1 MRMQIWTKIVIK
13 KERLEMTKTMI
24 LKTMEKSRL
33 TVKVQTL
40 STIAAIVGAVAVPQ
54 IFHVLGAALGLGTTL
69 GESFLPM
76 HLPILL
82 VGLLAGP
89 YAGAVAGMFGPLV
102 SFAFS
107 GMPGSAMLPFMM
119 LELCMYGL
127 AAGWFRNV
135 KLPVIMKVL
144 SAQTAG
150 RVIRLVA
157 VWFAIYGLG
166 SDSVPLTSI
175 WMSIGTGIY
184 GIVLQWV
191 LLPVIVHFME
201 RMKNEEL

>member
-1 MRMQIWTKIVIK
+1 
-13 KERLEMTKTMI
+13 MTNTMT
-24 LKTMEKSRL
+24 LKTMEKPRL
-33 TVKVQTL
+33 SVKVQML
-40 STIAAIVGAVAVPQ
+40 ATIAAIVGAVAVPQ

-89 YAGAVAGMFGPLV
+89 YAGAAAGMFGPLV

-107 GMPGSAMLPFMM
+107 GMPGIAMLPFML
-119 LELCMYGL
+119 LELCAFGL
-127 AAGWFRNV
+127 TAGWLRNV

-144 SAQTAG
+144 IAQTAG
-150 RVIRLVA
+150 RVIRAAA
-157 VWFAIYGLG
+157 VLFAIYGLG
-166 SDSVPLTSI
+166 SDSVSLASI

-184 GIVLQWV
+184 GIVLQWI
-191 LLPVIVHFME
+191 LLPVIVYFVE